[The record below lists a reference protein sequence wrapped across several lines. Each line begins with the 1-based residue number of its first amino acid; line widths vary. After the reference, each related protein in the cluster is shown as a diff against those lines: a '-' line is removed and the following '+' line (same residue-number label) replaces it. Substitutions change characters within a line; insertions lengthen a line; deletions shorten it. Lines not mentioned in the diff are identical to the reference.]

1 MTAGHFGFAAVVKSQ
16 APRVPLWALMLS
28 TYLLDVVFIIL
39 VATGV
44 ENFALLDPAHP
55 AQGQTSIQAYYSHSL
70 LGAALIALIAG
81 LLASWAWGRRAGVVI
96 GTVVISHWFLDLLVH
111 RPDLPILP
119 GNAGN
124 LPLLGFG
131 LWQLPVLSAIIEL
144 LLALAGA
151 YLYFQRAEIT
161 IISTNQD
168 NRQRNWVLIT
178 TGLTGLLTIMLLAAD
193 LFNLPIFIA
202 LLLMLLLIILCG
214 RLDSR
219 LHWSIATAQ
228 MRS

>member
-1 MTAGHFGFAAVVKSQ
+1 
-16 APRVPLWALMLS
+16 
-28 TYLLDVVFIIL
+28 
-39 VATGV
+39 
-44 ENFALLDPAHP
+44 
-55 AQGQTSIQAYYSHSL
+55 
-70 LGAALIALIAG
+70 LIALIAG